1 MKHERL
7 IERIVE
13 IAEDDGWQVSTEE
26 LKDRE
31 DVVEFTFSKMTDYGQ
46 DFSFMSEMIGGDIY
60 TLIEDIDR
68 YHENY
73 DPDEEA
79 YLWLGPDGHGKKGA
93 PYHMADVV
101 KDMKECEENV
111 GNLLEILIESNR
123 IECLYE
129 LEDNE

>member
-7 IERIVE
+7 IERIVA
-13 IAEDDGWQVSTEE
+13 IAEDDGWSVSTEE
-26 LKDRE
+26 LTDRV
-31 DVVEFTFSKMTDYGQ
+31 DVVEFTFSKRTDFGQ
-46 DFSFMSEMIGGDIY
+46 DFSFIVEMANGDIY

-93 PYHMADVV
+93 PYRMTDVV
-101 KDMKECEENV
+101 KDMEECEKNI
-111 GNLLEILIESNR
+111 GNLLEILVESNR
-123 IECLYE
+123 EECLYE
-129 LEDNE
+129 LED